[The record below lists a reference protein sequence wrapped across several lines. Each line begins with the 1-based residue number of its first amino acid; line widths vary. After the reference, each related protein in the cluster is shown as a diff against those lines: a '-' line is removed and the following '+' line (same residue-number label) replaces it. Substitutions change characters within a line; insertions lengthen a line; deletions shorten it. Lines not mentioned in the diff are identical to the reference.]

1 VSTPPDP
8 GVAGASVDVVAGF
21 VGGLLSGV
29 LTGVVSGYFVARTQ
43 VAYQLRTATTN
54 EVRKLALEA
63 QRAFRAW
70 IMRPAYGGGRARGD
84 YDGGDAIGEKIDALS
99 SYLKV
104 HDDWLDDTSQES
116 VERILDG
123 LGQHFVAHMQACSS
137 DDRAEEHQTAQAAE
151 VWLTTDFFRLM
162 DKVQALPWW
171 RRWLRP
177 GR

>member
-1 VSTPPDP
+1 VSPPSDP
-8 GVAGASVDVVAGF
+8 GAAGF

-29 LTGVVSGYFVARTQ
+29 VSGVVGGYVSGYFVSRIQ

-63 QRAFRAW
+63 QKAFRAW
-70 IMRPAYGGGRARGD
+70 IMRPAYGGGRGRGD